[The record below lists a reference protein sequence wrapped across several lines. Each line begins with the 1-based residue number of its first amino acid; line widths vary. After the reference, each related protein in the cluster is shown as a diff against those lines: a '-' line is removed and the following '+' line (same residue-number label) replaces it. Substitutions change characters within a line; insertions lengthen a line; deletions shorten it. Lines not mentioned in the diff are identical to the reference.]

1 MTANID
7 THYLPFDAE
16 KMMVEVTLKDP
27 DSFLVITESL
37 SRIGVLSVKTK
48 TLTQSS
54 HILHKQGRYYI
65 CNFKYL
71 FALDGRETTI
81 TQEDVERNNTIA
93 RLLESWS
100 LLEIVDPEALTSFAA
115 LNKIK
120 ILTYKEKQSGEYE
133 LKTKYTIGKKKRVV
147 PEEVQKS

>member
-1 MTANID
+1 MSASVD
-7 THYLPFDAE
+7 QRYLSFDAE
-16 KMMVEVTLKDP
+16 KMMIEVRLKEP

-54 HILHKQGRYYI
+54 LLLHKQNRYYI

-71 FALDGRETTI
+71 FALDGRDTTI

-93 RLLESWS
+93 PLLESWS
-100 LLEIVDPEALTSFAA
+100 LLEIVNPSMMTSFAP

-120 ILTYKEKQSGEYE
+120 ILTYKEKMSGEYQ
-133 LKTKYTIGKKKRVV
+133 LKTKYTIGKKKK
-147 PEEVQKS
+147 PMTNETD

>member
-1 MTANID
+1 MSGSVD
-7 THYLPFDAE
+7 TNYLPFDPAS
-16 KMMVEVTLKDP
+16 MMIEVRLKDP

-37 SRIGVLSVKTK
+37 SRIGVLSVKNK

-54 HILHKQGRYYI
+54 LLLHKQNRYYI

-71 FALDGRETTI
+71 FALDGRDTTI

-100 LLEIVDPEALTSFAA
+100 LLEIVNPEIMTSFAP

-120 ILTYKEKQSGEYE
+120 ILTYKEKMSGEYQ
-133 LKTKYTIGKKKRVV
+133 LKTKYTIGKKKR
-147 PEEVQKS
+147 PPQQEVR